1 MSNLLSGPLLGPS
14 LRRFIR
20 ALARFVNPLT
30 LLIAGRRWMPVVGV
44 IHHRGR
50 KSGRMYATPLGMRPL
65 GDAFAMPRTFG
76 ENAAWYLNVK
86 AAGWCVV
93 TYRGREYTLVEPQ
106 VIEYSAAA
114 PAFPRYEL
122 LQFRLIGINEY
133 LRMRQAPADWSESTT
148 RAPLMAWA

>member
-65 GDAFAMPRTFG
+65 GDAFVMPRTFG

-122 LQFRLIGINEY
+122 LQFRLVGINEY

-148 RAPLMAWA
+148 RAPLMARA